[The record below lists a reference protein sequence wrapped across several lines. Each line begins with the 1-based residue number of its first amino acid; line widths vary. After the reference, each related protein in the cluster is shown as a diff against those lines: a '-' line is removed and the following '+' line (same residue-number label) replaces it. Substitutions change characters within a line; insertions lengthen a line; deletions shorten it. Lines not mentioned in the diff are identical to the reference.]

1 MATEQKQDKQPYSE
15 WEKPLFDA
23 WSEHGFFERTPGFGK
38 NGAQSYTVVIPP
50 PNVTGVLHMGHA
62 LNDTIQDAC
71 VRRARMQGYQTRWIV
86 GVTMRASLPR
96 RRSISI
102 WPNRAST
109 VTRSA
114 AKRSSKP
121 ARSGAM
127 NTAAS
132 SSIRSRRWA
141 ARVITNTSSSPCLL
155 RSHARCARC
164 SAIGTTMILSS
175 VASAS

>member
-86 GVTMRASLPR
+86 GVDHAGIATQTKVDKHLAEQGIDRHEIGREAFIEACQEWRDEYGGIIINQIKAMGCSCRLRTRAVHHVSFAL
-96 RRSISI
+96 
-102 WPNRAST
+102 
-109 VTRSA
+109 TR
-114 AKRSSKP
+114 
-121 ARSGAM
+121 GA
-127 NTAAS
+127 
-132 SSIRSRRWA
+132 
-141 ARVITNTSSSPCLL
+141 
-155 RSHARCARC
+155 
-164 SAIGTTMILSS
+164 
-175 VASAS
+175 

>member
-71 VRRARMQGYQTRWIV
+71 VRRARMP
-86 GVTMRASLPR
+86 GVSDALDR
-96 RRSISI
+96 RCR
-102 WPNRAST
+102 
-109 VTRSA
+109 
-114 AKRSSKP
+114 
-121 ARSGAM
+121 
-127 NTAAS
+127 
-132 SSIRSRRWA
+132 
-141 ARVITNTSSSPCLL
+141 PCGH
-155 RSHARCARC
+155 RYPDEGR
-164 SAIGTTMILSS
+164 
-175 VASAS
+175 